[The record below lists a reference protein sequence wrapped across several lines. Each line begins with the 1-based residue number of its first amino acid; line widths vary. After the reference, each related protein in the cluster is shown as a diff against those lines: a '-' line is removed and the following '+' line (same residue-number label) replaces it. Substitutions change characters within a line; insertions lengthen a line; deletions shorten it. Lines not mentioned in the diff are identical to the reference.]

1 MANRSGGYSF
11 SWFVIGF
18 LAGVAATLAVLI
30 FTGRSM
36 RREEAIEPAPV
47 QAAAHA
53 APRAQLKPRPPN
65 EALPSSAPTTDEQ
78 VAEDAAAAGM
88 TSRSKSRPG
97 Q

>member
-1 MANRSGGYSF
+1 MASRSGGYSF

-30 FTGRSM
+30 FTGRAA
-36 RREEAIEPAPV
+36 RHEAAVEPAP
-47 QAAAHA
+47 AEAGARPA
-53 APRAQLKPRPPN
+53 RKAQLKPRAPDQAPP
-65 EALPSSAPTTDEQ
+65 ASAPTTDEQ

-88 TSRSKSRPG
+88 TSRSKRPPG